1 MTRSAAVLA
10 VALALPAVLAG
21 PLHAGE
27 PTPWTE
33 TFTMAIR
40 DQERTF
46 VRYRNDAWLQI
57 PVGELSDSSFI
68 TNKDVVFTAKLRTPP
83 LGEDVSRVRLYGV
96 NLPLISTASAW
107 AARVEGDNLYVFA
120 KVEAGLDRSLQ
131 VRVVAAEPAPSDH
144 AIIEARLAGIPKDDW
159 QGRLAVANWVREQAH
174 QSAARDAWLAAG
186 DDLVV
191 AVIDDA
197 GVAASAAKDAALLEQ
212 AVGWCF
218 NLLNDPGRAA
228 RVASVDWLSGP
239 IKPKVERRLR
249 SAGFALYGG
258 KWRPL
263 AEAMAQEFEDRFAAI
278 DWRDAEAYYQLGR
291 WTDTNAENLPRAK
304 DCAWRAYQTGLR
316 ANPRHNG
323 IRRELGL
330 PAESGPIS
338 AQNTKGSG
346 SDFID
351 PTSGV
356 VVAIPENWKRND
368 ALGGNAGF
376 VDPNSE
382 TASIIVTLI
391 QLPIE
396 TAFDV
401 VWLRQ
406 VEALTTRE
414 SYRESGS
421 LEMSF
426 SGGAGR
432 RLSYAWREGGQ
443 ERIAEMALAY
453 NPRAK
458 VAVRL
463 DARFETEEA
472 DRIREQLSGLFAR
485 MIIPNPVDQVGELPA
500 GNPPPAPIPGT
511 IPGSIDAA
519 PIPGSPPPGAR

>member
-1 MTRSAAVLA
+1 MSRCAAVLA
-10 VALALPAVLAG
+10 VALALPAALAG
-21 PLHAGE
+21 PLQAGE

-46 VRYRNDAWLQI
+46 VRYRDDAWLQVPI
-57 PVGELSDSSFI
+57 GELSDSGFI
-68 TNKDVVFTAKLRTPP
+68 ANKDVVFTAKLRTPP

-96 NLPLISTASAW
+96 NLPLVSAASAW

-120 KVEAGLDRSLQ
+120 KVEAAPDRSLQ

-144 AIIEARLAGIPKDDW
+144 AIIEARLTGIAKDDW

-174 QSAARDAWLAAG
+174 QSVARDAWLAAG

-197 GVAASAAKDAALLEQ
+197 GAAASTGKDAALLEQ

-228 RVASVDWLSGP
+228 RVASVDWLTGTVAQK
-239 IKPKVERRLR
+239 IERRLR

-263 AEAMAQEFEDRFAAI
+263 AEAMSQEFEDRFAAI

-330 PAESGPIS
+330 PAESGPS
-338 AQNTKGSG
+338 STQLAKGSG
-346 SDFID
+346 NDFVD
-351 PTSGV
+351 PASGV

-368 ALGGNAGF
+368 VLGGNAGF
-376 VDPNSE
+376 VDPGSE
-382 TASIIVTLI
+382 TASIMVTLI
-391 QLPIE
+391 PLPSE

-414 SYRESGS
+414 NYRESGS

-463 DARFETEEA
+463 DARFESEEA
-472 DRIREQLSGLFAR
+472 ERVREQLSVLFGR
-485 MIIPNPVDQVGELPA
+485 MIIPNPAEPVSEPPA
-500 GNPPPAPIPGT
+500 GGPPQ
-511 IPGSIDAA
+511 
-519 PIPGSPPPGAR
+519 SPPPGTPPSNPPPGTP